1 MQNDV
6 KNTNRE
12 HMGVILEFEE
22 GEKKKFREAEK
33 KREEKIAEQMK
44 FLELQK
50 GRRIRAMSN
59 KTHNEMAMST
69 DMAEFNMKLNSKMDT
84 ATSQYNEILADKRR
98 EV

>member
-1 MQNDV
+1 
-6 KNTNRE
+6 
-12 HMGVILEFEE
+12 
-22 GEKKKFREAEK
+22 
-33 KREEKIAEQMK
+33 MK